1 MASAESTPV
10 RLLRRARSSP
20 AVRRAGGLV
29 TAIPAVVAILFAA
42 GVILRLCVVVLYEP
56 ALVNNADT
64 PTYVAMANGG
74 LFGDPV
80 RPSGYPMFLI
90 VLHAI
95 SDELTFTIAVQH
107 LLGIATAL
115 VLYAMARRIGAPVWA
130 AAIGAAAVLL
140 SLDQIVLEH
149 VVLSDALFTFV
160 LTVVLYACVRALD
173 DPRPLAGPL
182 ATRHLWI
189 LAAGLALGLGG
200 WVRGVGAA
208 MVPFL
213 VLWLALAIPGRRWE
227 RIGRGALAG
236 AAAAALLLVYFA
248 LNESRTGTFGL
259 TQSSGW
265 SLYSR
270 VAPFADCDQF
280 TPPAG
285 TESLCEDSPIGTRFG
300 PDFYGWEAKS
310 PAHKLFSY
318 PPQGD
323 DDLGEFARQ
332 AIIHQPRAYAWA
344 VGNDTLR
351 YFLPDYNTYAYGGPG
366 YDTLDIQR
374 HDWPLELEIS
384 GYLPIYYDTAN
395 LDIDEDGVRI
405 LSEVQDWVRVHP
417 WLMLIAMIAGLA
429 GIVPA
434 RGRVRAVLVLL
445 CGAGLLL
452 LVIPSATANYNARY
466 AIPGSGPILLGGAI
480 GLWVISGWLSARR
493 RAGRPPEGSASSA

>member
-1 MASAESTPV
+1 MASAESTTV
-10 RLLRRARSSP
+10 RLLRRARSSS

-29 TAIPAVVAILFAA
+29 TAIPAAVAILFAA

-90 VLHAI
+90 ALHAI

-115 VLYAMARRIGAPVWA
+115 LLYATARRIGAPVWVA
-130 AAIGAAAVLL
+130 AVGAAAVLL

-149 VVLSDALFTFV
+149 LVLSDALFTFV
-160 LTVVLYACVRALD
+160 LAVVLYACVRALD
-173 DPRPLAGPL
+173 DPRPLVGRL
-182 ATRHLWI
+182 ATRHVWI
-189 LAAGLALGLGG
+189 LAAGLALGLGA

-208 MVPFL
+208 LVPFL
-213 VLWLALAIPGRRWE
+213 ILWLALAIPGRGWE
-227 RIGRGALAG
+227 RIGRGALA
-236 AAAAALLLVYFA
+236 ASAAAALLLVYFA

-270 VAPFADCDQF
+270 VAPFADCRQF

-285 TESLCEDSPIGTRFG
+285 TESLCEDSPIGSRYG
-300 PDFYGWEAKS
+300 PDFYGWEVKS
-310 PAHKLFSY
+310 PAHKLFFY
-318 PPQGD
+318 PPRGD
-323 DDLGEFARQ
+323 DQLGAFARQ
-332 AIIHQPRAYAWA
+332 AIIHQPRAYVWA

-384 GYLPIYYDTAN
+384 GYLGIYYDTVN
-395 LDIDEDGVRI
+395 MDVNEDGVRI

-417 WLMLIAMIAGLA
+417 WLMLVAMFTGLA
-429 GIVPA
+429 GIVLA

-445 CGAGLLL
+445 CGAGVLLL
-452 LVIPSATANYNARY
+452 LIPSATANYNARY
-466 AIPGSGPILLGGAI
+466 AIPSGGPILLGGAI

-493 RAGRPPEGSASSA
+493 RAGRPREGRASSA

>member
-1 MASAESTPV
+1 MASAESTTI
-10 RLLRRARSSP
+10 RLLRRARSSS
-20 AVRRAGGLV
+20 AARRAGELIV
-29 TAIPAVVAILFAA
+29 RIPVAVAILLAA
-42 GVILRLCVVVLYEP
+42 GLILRLIVLLLYQP

-80 RPSGYPMFLI
+80 RPSGYPMFMI
-90 VLHAI
+90 ALHAI
-95 SDELTFTIAVQH
+95 SDDLTFTIAVQH

-115 VLYAMARRIGAPVWA
+115 VLYALARRIGAPVWV

-140 SLDQIVLEH
+140 PLDQIVLEH

-160 LTVVLYACVRALD
+160 LSVVLYACVRALD
-173 DPRPLAGPL
+173 DPRPLVGRL

-189 LAAGLALGLGG
+189 LGAGLALGFGA
-200 WVRGVGAA
+200 WVRGVGAP

-213 VLWLALAIPGRRWE
+213 VLWLALAIPGRAWE
-227 RIGRGALAG
+227 RIGRAALAG
-236 AAAAALLLVYFA
+236 TAAVALLLVYFA

-270 VAPFADCDQF
+270 VAPFADCRQF

-285 TESLCEDSPIGTRFG
+285 TEGLCEDSPIGTRFG

-310 PAHKLFSY
+310 PAHKLFVY
-318 PPQGD
+318 PPRGD
-323 DDLGEFARQ
+323 DQLGAFARQ
-332 AIIHQPRAYAWA
+332 AILHQPRAYAWA
-344 VGNDTLR
+344 VANDTLR

-366 YDTLDIQR
+366 YNTLDIQR

-384 GYLPIYYDTAN
+384 GYLPLYYDSGE
-395 LDIDEDGVRI
+395 LDINEDAIRI
-405 LSEVQDWVRVHP
+405 LSEIQDWVRVHP
-417 WLMLIAMIAGLA
+417 WLMLIAMLTGLA
-429 GIVPA
+429 AIVPA

-466 AIPGSGPILLGGAI
+466 AIPGSGPIMLGGAI
-480 GLWVISGWLSARR
+480 GLWVIWGWLSARR
-493 RAGRPPEGSASSA
+493 RAGGPREGSASSS